1 MSWQAEFDQQI
12 VNIDDPNPWLAL
24 YLDQSLPLDDTAKR
38 SLLRG
43 HNSCSRRLFLP
54 VMRPFARLMIMA
66 VKLLRIVIPGW
77 LSSSKLLHQLIYWGL
92 KYFVTADSNYLILRH
107 FTIGTEILNFIADN
121 AGVEITS
128 TKSLRPT
135 CLEDLKDDTFL
146 IHDLNIY
153 NFIIEL
159 NQKLQAEHRSLQA
172 PAQINFDAITDGEF
186 DLDLG
191 QQGWSNFV
199 DLQSAIEVYT
209 PVYALFLSDHDFWR
223 ATNSLQ
229 LDETIAIY
237 ISKLL
242 NDPTALSLV
251 NNRHPCIPLITLHAG
266 FRLMLHGMDAEIL
279 HGYLRQQK
287 RLQVNLT
294 A

>member
-1 MSWQAEFDQQI
+1 MSWQTEFDQQI
-12 VNIDDPNPWLAL
+12 INIKDPNPWLAL
-24 YLDQSLPLDDTAKR
+24 YLDASLPLHDEAKR
-38 SLLRG
+38 ALLRG
-43 HNSCSRRLFLP
+43 HNSCSRRTFLP
-54 VMRPFARLMIMA
+54 LVRPFAKLMIVG
-66 VKLLRIVIPGW
+66 VKLLRIVIPEW
-77 LSSSKLLHQLIYWGL
+77 LSSSRLLHQLIYWGL
-92 KYFVTADSNYLILRH
+92 KYFVTPDSNYLILRH
-107 FTIGTEILNFIADN
+107 FVIGTEILQFIADN

-128 TKSLRPT
+128 TQSLRPT

-159 NQKLQAEHRSLQA
+159 NQTLKAEHRTLEA
-172 PAQINFDAITDGEF
+172 PKRINFDAITDGEF
-186 DLDLG
+186 EINPG
-191 QQGWSNFV
+191 RKRWTNFV

-242 NDPTALSLV
+242 QDPMALSLV

-287 RLQVNLT
+287 RMQVTL
-294 A
+294 AA

>member
-1 MSWQAEFDQQI
+1 MSWQADFDHQI
-12 VNIDDPNPWLAL
+12 INIKDPNPWLAL
-24 YLDQSLPLDDTAKR
+24 YLDNSLPLNDQSKR
-38 SLLRG
+38 ALLRG
-43 HNSCSRRLFLP
+43 HNSRSRQILLP
-54 VMRPFARLMIMA
+54 IIRPVAKLMIMG
-66 VKLLRIVIPGW
+66 VKLLRLVIPAW
-77 LSSSKLLHQLIYWGL
+77 FSSSELLHQLIYWGL

-107 FTIGTEILNFIADN
+107 FIIGTEILNFIADN
-121 AGVEITS
+121 AEVNITS
-128 TKSLRPT
+128 TQPLRPN

-159 NQKLQAEHRSLQA
+159 NQTLQAEHRTLQA
-172 PAQINFDAITDGEF
+172 PAQLNFDAITDGEF
-186 DLDLG
+186 ELNLG
-191 QQGWSNFV
+191 RQRWCNVV
-199 DLQSAIEVYT
+199 DLQSAIEAYT

-242 NDPTALSLV
+242 KDPMALSLV

-266 FRLMLHGMDAEIL
+266 FRLMLHGMDAELL

-287 RLQVNLT
+287 RMQVNLS

>member
-1 MSWQAEFDQQI
+1 MGWQADFDHQI
-12 VNIDDPNPWLAL
+12 INIKDPNPWLAL
-24 YLDQSLPLDDTAKR
+24 YLDSSLPLHDQSKR
-38 SLLRG
+38 ALLRG
-43 HNSCSRRLFLP
+43 HNSRSRQILLP
-54 VMRPFARLMIMA
+54 IIRPVAKLMIMV
-66 VKLLRIVIPGW
+66 VKLLRLVIPAW
-77 LSSSKLLHQLIYWGL
+77 LSSSKLLHQFIYWGL
-92 KYFVTADSNYLILRH
+92 KYLVTADSNYLILRH

-121 AGVEITS
+121 AEVEITS
-128 TKSLRPT
+128 TQPLRPT
-135 CLEDLKDDTFL
+135 CLEDLKNDTFL

-159 NQKLQAEHRSLQA
+159 NQTLQAEHRTLQA
-172 PAQINFDAITDGEF
+172 PAHLNFDAITDGEF
-186 DLDLG
+186 ELNLG
-191 QQGWSNFV
+191 RQRWCNFV
-199 DLQSAIEVYT
+199 DLQSAIEAYT
-209 PVYALFLSDHDFWR
+209 PVYAMFLSDHDFWR

-242 NDPTALSLV
+242 KDPMALSLV

-266 FRLMLHGMDAEIL
+266 FRLMLHGMDAELL

-287 RLQVNLT
+287 RLQVNLS

>member
-1 MSWQAEFDQQI
+1 MSWQADFDQQI
-12 VNIDDPNPWLAL
+12 INIKDPNPWLAL
-24 YLDQSLPLDDTAKR
+24 YLDASLPLHDESKR
-38 SLLRG
+38 ALLRG
-43 HNSCSRRLFLP
+43 HNSRSRRMFLP
-54 VMRPFARLMIMA
+54 LVRPFAKLMIVG
-66 VKLLRIVIPGW
+66 VKLLRFFIPEW

-92 KYFVTADSNYLILRH
+92 KFFVTSDSNYLILRH
-107 FTIGTEILNFIADN
+107 FIIGTEILNFIADN
-121 AGVEITS
+121 AGVDITS
-128 TKSLRPT
+128 TQPLRPT
-135 CLEDLKDDTFL
+135 CLEDLKNDTFL

-159 NQKLQAEHRSLQA
+159 NQILQTEHRTIQA
-172 PAQINFDAITDGEF
+172 PDRLNFDAITDGEF
-186 DLDLG
+186 ELNTG
-191 QQGWSNFV
+191 RQGWSNFV

-242 NDPTALSLV
+242 NDPMALSLV

-287 RLQVNLT
+287 RLQVTLAT
-294 A
+294 